1 MSRNDVGEALGASL
15 IVGKPPRARG
25 EGKMDDDRRGR
36 GRGRGRRLHRFL
48 KKRDATIG
56 DDVDMDVEGE

>member
-1 MSRNDVGEALGASL
+1 MSRPNDVGEALGASL

-36 GRGRGRRLHRFL
+36 GRGRRLHRFL